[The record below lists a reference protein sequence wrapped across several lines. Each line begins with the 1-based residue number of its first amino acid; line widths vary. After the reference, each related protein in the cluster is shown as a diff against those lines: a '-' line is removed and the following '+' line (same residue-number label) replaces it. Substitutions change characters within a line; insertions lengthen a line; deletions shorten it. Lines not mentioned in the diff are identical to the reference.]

1 MKRLGVIILLL
12 VFALGISAQ
21 ENKDPL
27 RGVAD
32 SLSNVAS
39 SAYKKGDYHEALDAQ
54 KQVVD
59 IYEKTG
65 NTNNQT
71 YVLVLNDLA
80 RYYSRIGSYKK
91 AIEIETHTLKISE
104 SIIGKQHSDYALSLS
119 ILANNY
125 AALGNYQ
132 KAIELGIQAMRIR
145 EVVLGKN
152 HRDYATSLNNL
163 AIYYSDLGN
172 YQKAIELGTQALH
185 IRELVLGKNSSDY
198 AASLNNLT
206 SYYSDL
212 GNYQKAIELGT
223 QALHVRESVLGKNHP
238 EYAQSLS
245 NLANYYSDL
254 GNYQKAVELG
264 TQALHIRES
273 VFGRK
278 SSDYATSLNNLMIY
292 YSDWGN
298 YQKAIGLGTQALHIR
313 ESVFG
318 KNHPDYAQS
327 LGNLASCYSDL
338 GNYQKAI
345 DLGLQA
351 LQIRESVLGKNHL
364 SCAKSLN
371 NLANYYSASGNYQK
385 ATELGIHAL
394 NIIEIVIGKN
404 NLSYAITLDNLAN
417 YYSAL
422 ANYQKAIELGS
433 QALNIQESVLG
444 SNHPDYAVSLNNLA
458 GYYSALGNYQ
468 KAIELGTHALN
479 IQNSISGKNPSDY
492 ASLLNNLAGYYS
504 DLGNYQKAIELGLQT
519 LNIRESVLSKNHPD
533 YAASLNDL
541 AIYYFALGNYQKAI
555 ELGTKALHI
564 RKSVFGKV
572 HPDYAGSLN
581 NLAIYYSA
589 LGNFQKAIDLE
600 TQALNIKASV
610 WGKNH
615 PDYALSLNNLADY
628 YLESKNYNLTL
639 TYLMPFDEMTRD
651 LIRSNFQTMTS
662 SERYY
667 FWNKYSNIYTNY
679 LPSVDYKIRSEK
691 TEGLC
696 YNSQLLSKGLLLTMG
711 TEMKRLIQESGDTS
725 VITKYEALQQLRSTL
740 RKVYELPISKRSM
753 NTDSLETVAQQI
765 EKEIV
770 KGSKQYGDFTRN
782 MLLEW
787 QDVQKEL
794 KNEDTAIEFVD
805 FPINKDSTE
814 YAAMVLRKG
823 MKCPKMIDLCL
834 QPELLKHQKNGTRM
848 YDGYENKAVYAL
860 IWKKLEPYLHEGGN
874 VYFSPSGIIYQMNV
888 EALKDSAGKM
898 ANEKYHLYRV
908 STTKD
913 LCYQNVAR
921 KMKTATLYGGLT
933 YDMDSTTMCNESR
946 KYHPD
951 ANDYLAY
958 RGCLP
963 DSVSRG
969 AWAELPQTGREVDM
983 IANELKGVSVKTD
996 VIKGISGTE
1005 ESFKSLSGKNIS
1017 IIHLATHGFFLK
1029 DEEASGKKFFQNI
1042 MQGNTGLRAFTNTSM
1057 KRSGLIFAGG
1067 QKAWLGGAVPGNV
1080 EDGIL
1085 LAEEIPTIDLRGTD
1099 LLVLSACDT
1108 GLGEVNSE
1116 GVSGLQRGFKQAGV
1130 KTIVMSLWQVNDNA
1144 TSLFMSQFYKNL
1156 TDGQTKQ
1163 EAFMN
1168 AQKSL
1173 RDSHDFS
1180 DPKYWAAFIMLDA
1193 I

>member
-1 MKRLGVIILLL
+1 MKRLGVIILLMT
-12 VFALGISAQ
+12 FALGISAQ
-21 ENKDPL
+21 ENKDSL
-27 RGVAD
+27 RVLAD
-32 SLSNVAS
+32 TLANSAL
-39 SAYKKGDYHEALDAQ
+39 SAYEIGDYQNALDKQ
-54 KQVVD
+54 KLVVE
-59 IYEKTG
+59 IYEKIENKESADYATSLS
-65 NTNNQT
+65 
-71 YVLVLNDLA
+71 YLA
-80 RYYSRIGSYKK
+80 GYYS
-91 AIEIETHTLKISE
+91 E
-104 SIIGKQHSDYALSLS
+104 
-119 ILANNY
+119 
-125 AALGNYQ
+125 LGNYQ
-132 KAIELGIQAMRIR
+132 KAIEIGIKALKIR
-145 EVVLGKN
+145 ESVLGRNHPDYASSLSGLAGYYAFSGNYQKAIEVGTQALKIRESVLGRKHLDYMASLSNISNYYAYSGNYQKAIEMETQALKIMKSAFGIKN
-152 HRDYATSLNNL
+152 REYAISLSNLAHFYSLSGNYQKAIEIGTRDLKIKETVFGKTHPDYATSLSDLAGYYSDFGNYQKAVDIETQALKLRGIALGRNHPDYASSLNNL
-163 AIYYSDLGN
+163 AYYFYYLGN
-172 YQKAIELGTQALH
+172 YQKAIEIGTQALK
-185 IRELVLGKNSSDY
+185 IKETVLGK
-198 AASLNNLT
+198 
-206 SYYSDL
+206 
-212 GNYQKAIELGT
+212 E
-223 QALHVRESVLGKNHP
+223 HP
-238 EYAQSLS
+238 EYATSLS
-245 NLANYYSDL
+245 
-254 GNYQKAVELG
+254 
-264 TQALHIRES
+264 
-273 VFGRK
+273 
-278 SSDYATSLNNLMIY
+278 
-292 YSDWGN
+292 
-298 YQKAIGLGTQALHIR
+298 
-313 ESVFG
+313 
-318 KNHPDYAQS
+318 
-327 LGNLASCYSDL
+327 
-338 GNYQKAI
+338 
-345 DLGLQA
+345 
-351 LQIRESVLGKNHL
+351 
-364 SCAKSLN
+364 
-371 NLANYYSASGNYQK
+371 
-385 ATELGIHAL
+385 
-394 NIIEIVIGKN
+394 
-404 NLSYAITLDNLAN
+404 
-417 YYSAL
+417 
-422 ANYQKAIELGS
+422 
-433 QALNIQESVLG
+433 
-444 SNHPDYAVSLNNLA
+444 
-458 GYYSALGNYQ
+458 
-468 KAIELGTHALN
+468 
-479 IQNSISGKNPSDY
+479 
-492 ASLLNNLAGYYS
+492 NLAGYYS
-504 DLGNYQKAIELGLQT
+504 DLGNYQKAIELETQALK
-519 LNIRESVLSKNHPD
+519 IRESVLDKNHPG
-533 YAASLNDL
+533 YALSLSNLASYYSQFGNYQK
-541 AIYYFALGNYQKAI
+541 AIELELQALKIRKSVLGKEHPNFALSLSNISNYYAYSGNYQKAI
-555 ELGTKALHI
+555 ELGTQALKI
-564 RKSVFGKV
+564 RESVLGNN
-572 HPDYAGSLN
+572 HPDYAASLS
-581 NLAIYYSA
+581 NLASDYSDS
-589 LGNFQKAIDLE
+589 GNYQKAIELG
-600 TQALNIKASV
+600 TQALKIRESFL
-610 WGKNH
+610 GENH
-615 PDYALSLNNLADY
+615 PDYALSLGNLADY
-628 YLESKNYNLTL
+628 YLYMNNCNLALNYLIPYDRIIRNI
-639 TYLMPFDEMTRD
+639 
-651 LIRSNFQTMTS
+651 IRSNFQTMTT

-765 EKEIV
+765 EKELV
-770 KGSKQYGDFTRN
+770 KGSEQYGDFTRN
-782 MLLEW
+782 MLMEW

-805 FPINKDSTE
+805 FPISKDSIE

-823 MKCPKMIDLCL
+823 MECPKMIDLCL
-834 QPELLKHQKNGTRM
+834 EPELLKHQKNGTRM
-848 YDGYENKAVYAL
+848 YDGYENKTVYAL
-860 IWKKLEPYLHEGGN
+860 IWKKLEPYLQEGGN

-908 STTKD
+908 STTKE
-913 LCYQNVAR
+913 LCYQNVAQ

-983 IANELKGVSVKTD
+983 IANELKNVSVKTD

-1005 ESFKSLSGKNIS
+1005 ESFKSLSGKKIS
-1017 IIHLATHGFFLK
+1017 VIHLATHGFFLK

-1085 LAEEIPTIDLRGTD
+1085 LAEEIPAIDLRGTD

>member
-1 MKRLGVIILLL
+1 LFNFTKRWRCKVTYYNNHPHYARTLNNL
-12 VFALGISAQ
+12 ASCYSA
-21 ENKDPL
+21 
-27 RGVAD
+27 
-32 SLSNVAS
+32 
-39 SAYKKGDYHEALDAQ
+39 
-54 KQVVD
+54 
-59 IYEKTG
+59 I
-65 NTNNQT
+65 
-71 YVLVLNDLA
+71 
-80 RYYSRIGSYKK
+80 
-91 AIEIETHTLKISE
+91 
-104 SIIGKQHSDYALSLS
+104 
-119 ILANNY
+119 
-125 AALGNYQ
+125 GNYQ
-132 KAIELGIQAMRIR
+132 KAIEYGTEALKIQ
-145 EVVLGKN
+145 K
-152 HRDYATSLNNL
+152 
-163 AIYYSDLGN
+163 
-172 YQKAIELGTQALH
+172 
-185 IRELVLGKNSSDY
+185 
-198 AASLNNLT
+198 
-206 SYYSDL
+206 
-212 GNYQKAIELGT
+212 
-223 QALHVRESVLGKNHP
+223 
-238 EYAQSLS
+238 
-245 NLANYYSDL
+245 
-254 GNYQKAVELG
+254 
-264 TQALHIRES
+264 
-273 VFGRK
+273 
-278 SSDYATSLNNLMIY
+278 
-292 YSDWGN
+292 
-298 YQKAIGLGTQALHIR
+298 
-313 ESVFG
+313 SVFG
-318 KNHPDYAQS
+318 KNHPVYAIS
-327 LGNLASCYSDL
+327 LSNLAKHYSV
-338 GNYQKAI
+338 I
-345 DLGLQA
+345 
-351 LQIRESVLGKNHL
+351 
-364 SCAKSLN
+364 
-371 NLANYYSASGNYQK
+371 GNYQK
-385 ATELGIHAL
+385 ATELE
-394 NIIEIVIGKN
+394 IE
-404 NLSYAITLDNLAN
+404 
-417 YYSAL
+417 
-422 ANYQKAIELGS
+422 
-433 QALNIQESVLG
+433 
-444 SNHPDYAVSLNNLA
+444 SL
-458 GYYSALGNYQ
+458 
-468 KAIELGTHALN
+468 K
-479 IQNSISGKNPSDY
+479 
-492 ASLLNNLAGYYS
+492 
-504 DLGNYQKAIELGLQT
+504 
-519 LNIRESVLSKNHPD
+519 IRETVL
-533 YAASLNDL
+533 
-541 AIYYFALGNYQKAI
+541 
-555 ELGTKALHI
+555 
-564 RKSVFGKV
+564 
-572 HPDYAGSLN
+572 
-581 NLAIYYSA
+581 
-589 LGNFQKAIDLE
+589 
-600 TQALNIKASV
+600 
-610 WGKNH
+610 GKNH
-615 PDYALSLNNLADY
+615 PLYAISLGNLAAYFIQKKEYKGGVALLFSYD
-628 YLESKNYNLTL
+628 K
-639 TYLMPFDEMTRD
+639 MTRD
-651 LIRSNFQTMTS
+651 LIRSNFQTMTA

-667 FWNKYSNIYTNY
+667 FWNKYSDKFTNY
-679 LPSVDYKIRSEK
+679 LPSVDYKVRSEK

-753 NTDSLETVAQQI
+753 NTDSLETMAQQI
-765 EKEIV
+765 EKELV

-805 FPINKDSTE
+805 FPISKDSTE

-823 MKCPKMIDLCL
+823 MECPKMIDLCL
-834 QPELLKHQKNGTRM
+834 EPELLKHQKNGTRM

-860 IWKKLEPYLHEGGN
+860 IWKKLEPYLQEGGN

-908 STTKD
+908 STTKE
-913 LCYQNVAR
+913 LCYQNVAQ

-983 IANELKGVSVKTD
+983 IANELKDVSVRTD

-1017 IIHLATHGFFLK
+1017 VIHLATHGFFLK

-1042 MQGNTGLRAFTNTSM
+1042 MQGNTGLRALTNTSM

>member
-1 MKRLGVIILLL
+1 MRRLNVIILLMA
-12 VFALGISAQ
+12 FALGISAQ
-21 ENKDPL
+21 ENKDSL
-27 RGVAD
+27 RVLAD
-32 SLSNVAS
+32 TLANSAL
-39 SAYKKGDYHEALDAQ
+39 SAYEIGDYQNALDKQ
-54 KQVVD
+54 KLVVE
-59 IYEKTG
+59 IYEKIENKESADYATSLS
-65 NTNNQT
+65 
-71 YVLVLNDLA
+71 YLA
-80 RYYSRIGSYKK
+80 GYYS
-91 AIEIETHTLKISE
+91 E
-104 SIIGKQHSDYALSLS
+104 
-119 ILANNY
+119 
-125 AALGNYQ
+125 LGNYQ
-132 KAIELGIQAMRIR
+132 KAIEIGIKALKIR
-145 EVVLGKN
+145 ESVLGRNHPDYASSLSELAGYYAFSGNYQKAIEVGTQALKIRESVLGRKHLDYMASLSNISNYYAYSGNYQKAIEMETQALKIMKSAFGIKN
-152 HRDYATSLNNL
+152 REYAISLSNLAHFYSLSGNYQKAIEIGTQDLKIKETVFGKTHPDYATSLSDLAGYYSDFGKYQKAVDIETQALKLREIVLGRNHPDYASSLNNL
-163 AIYYSDLGN
+163 AYYFYYLGN
-172 YQKAIELGTQALH
+172 YQKAIEIGTQALK
-185 IRELVLGKNSSDY
+185 IKETVLGK
-198 AASLNNLT
+198 
-206 SYYSDL
+206 
-212 GNYQKAIELGT
+212 E
-223 QALHVRESVLGKNHP
+223 HP
-238 EYAQSLS
+238 EYATSLS
-245 NLANYYSDL
+245 
-254 GNYQKAVELG
+254 
-264 TQALHIRES
+264 
-273 VFGRK
+273 
-278 SSDYATSLNNLMIY
+278 
-292 YSDWGN
+292 
-298 YQKAIGLGTQALHIR
+298 
-313 ESVFG
+313 
-318 KNHPDYAQS
+318 
-327 LGNLASCYSDL
+327 
-338 GNYQKAI
+338 
-345 DLGLQA
+345 
-351 LQIRESVLGKNHL
+351 
-364 SCAKSLN
+364 
-371 NLANYYSASGNYQK
+371 
-385 ATELGIHAL
+385 
-394 NIIEIVIGKN
+394 
-404 NLSYAITLDNLAN
+404 
-417 YYSAL
+417 
-422 ANYQKAIELGS
+422 
-433 QALNIQESVLG
+433 
-444 SNHPDYAVSLNNLA
+444 
-458 GYYSALGNYQ
+458 
-468 KAIELGTHALN
+468 
-479 IQNSISGKNPSDY
+479 
-492 ASLLNNLAGYYS
+492 NLAGYYS
-504 DLGNYQKAIELGLQT
+504 DLGNYQKAIELETQALK
-519 LNIRESVLSKNHPD
+519 IRESVLDKNHPG
-533 YAASLNDL
+533 YALSLSNLASYYSQFGNYQK
-541 AIYYFALGNYQKAI
+541 AIELELQALKIRKSVLGKEHPNFALSLSNISNYYAYSGNYQKAI
-555 ELGTKALHI
+555 ELGTQALKI
-564 RKSVFGKV
+564 RESVLGNN
-572 HPDYAGSLN
+572 HPDYAASLS
-581 NLAIYYSA
+581 NLASDYSDS
-589 LGNFQKAIDLE
+589 GNYQKAIELGI
-600 TQALNIKASV
+600 QALKIRESFL
-610 WGKNH
+610 GENH
-615 PDYALSLNNLADY
+615 PDYALSLGNLADY
-628 YLESKNYNLTL
+628 YLYMNNFNLALNY
-639 TYLMPFDEMTRD
+639 
-651 LIRSNFQTMTS
+651 LIPYDRIIRNIIRNNFQTMTA

-667 FWNKYSNIYTNY
+667 FWNKYSDKFTNY
-679 LPSVDYKIRSEK
+679 LPSVDYKVRSEK

-711 TEMKRLIQESGDTS
+711 TEMKRLIQESGDKS

-740 RKVYELPISKRSM
+740 RKFYELPISKRSM

-765 EKEIV
+765 EKELV

-805 FPINKDSTE
+805 FPLDNDSIE
-814 YAAMVLRKG
+814 YAAMILRKG

-834 QPELLKHQKNGTRM
+834 QPELLKHQKNGTQM

-898 ANEKYHLYRV
+898 ENEKYHLYRV
-908 STTKD
+908 STTKE
-913 LCYQNVAR
+913 LCYQNAVH

-969 AWAELPQTGREVDM
+969 AWVELPQTGREVDM
-983 IANELKGVSVKTD
+983 IANELKDVSVRTD

-1017 IIHLATHGFFLK
+1017 VIHLATHGFFLK

-1042 MQGNTGLRAFTNTSM
+1042 MQGNTGLQTLTNTSM

>member
-1 MKRLGVIILLL
+1 MKRLGVIILLMA
-12 VFALGISAQ
+12 FALGISAQ
-21 ENKDPL
+21 ENKDSL
-27 RGVAD
+27 RGMAD
-32 SLSNVAS
+32 SLSNVVS
-39 SAYKKGDYHEALDAQ
+39 SAYKKGDYYEALDAQ
-54 KQVVD
+54 QQVVD

-71 YVLVLNDLA
+71 YVLALNDLA
-80 RYYSRIGSYKK
+80 DYYS
-91 AIEIETHTLKISE
+91 
-104 SIIGKQHSDYALSLS
+104 ALC
-119 ILANNY
+119 
-125 AALGNYQ
+125 NYQ
-132 KAIELGIQAMRIR
+132 KAIEIGLKSLKTEESIF
-145 EVVLGKN
+145 GKN
-152 HRDYATSLNNL
+152 NMDYVNL
-163 AIYYSDLGN
+163 S
-172 YQKAIELGTQALH
+172 
-185 IRELVLGKNSSDY
+185 
-198 AASLNNLT
+198 
-206 SYYSDL
+206 
-212 GNYQKAIELGT
+212 
-223 QALHVRESVLGKNHP
+223 
-238 EYAQSLS
+238 S
-245 NLANYYSDL
+245 NLALYYFKNA
-254 GNYQKAVELG
+254 NYQKAVELE
-264 TQALHIRES
+264 TQALIMNES
-273 VFGRK
+273 VSGK
-278 SSDYATSLNNLMIY
+278 NNSDYVSSLHNLATY
-292 YSDWGN
+292 YSCLGDN
-298 YQKAIGLGTQALHIR
+298 HKAVELYEQALQIQ
-313 ESVFG
+313 ESISG
-318 KNHPDYAQS
+318 KNSLDYAS
-327 LGNLASCYSDL
+327 PLTNLAAIYTKL
-338 GNYQKAI
+338 GDYAKAI
-345 DLGLQA
+345 DLSTQA
-351 LQIRESVLGKNHL
+351 LQIRESILGKNHR
-364 SCAKSLN
+364 
-371 NLANYYSASGNYQK
+371 
-385 ATELGIHAL
+385 
-394 NIIEIVIGKN
+394 
-404 NLSYAITLDNLAN
+404 
-417 YYSAL
+417 
-422 ANYQKAIELGS
+422 
-433 QALNIQESVLG
+433 
-444 SNHPDYAVSLNNLA
+444 DYAVSLNNLA
-458 GYYSALGNYQ
+458 DSYLGLNNYTKAMEYCMQALQIQESVLGKNHSDYARSLCCLALCYSGLGNHQ
-468 KAIELGTHALN
+468 KAIELETQALK
-479 IQNSISGKNPSDY
+479 IEEPVSGEKLQY
-492 ASLLNNLAGYYS
+492 ATVLHNLAQEYS
-504 DLGNYQKAIELGLQT
+504 ELGNYVKAVELEEQVLR
-519 LNIRESVLSKNHPD
+519 IRLSILGKNHPD
-533 YAASLNDL
+533 CAISFNNFASYCSKFGAYRE
-541 AIYYFALGNYQKAI
+541 AIKFEVEALKIEEKAFGTNHPDYLIMLSNLTGYFYDSGHYKEAI
-555 ELGTKALHI
+555 ELETYTLNLIDSAMGKNNAQYALALGCLATFYSDSCEFKKALNLSVEALQI
-564 RKSVFGKV
+564 EKSVFGK
-572 HPDYAGSLN
+572 
-581 NLAIYYSA
+581 
-589 LGNFQKAIDLE
+589 
-600 TQALNIKASV
+600 
-610 WGKNH
+610 NH
-615 PDYALSLNNLADY
+615 PRYVSTLGDLSA
-628 YLESKNYNLTL
+628 YLIILGEYVSGVDSLMSYSKIIRNVI
-639 TYLMPFDEMTRD
+639 RD
-651 LIRSNFQTMTS
+651 NFQTMTA

-667 FWNKYSNIYTNY
+667 FWEKYAGINNNY

-753 NTDSLETVAQQI
+753 NTDSLETMAQQI
-765 EKEIV
+765 EKELV

-805 FPINKDSTE
+805 FPISKDSTE

-823 MKCPKMIDLCL
+823 MECPKMIDLCL
-834 QPELLKHQKNGTRM
+834 EPELLKHQKNGTRM

-860 IWKKLEPYLHEGGN
+860 IWKKLEPYLQEGGN

-908 STTKD
+908 STTKE
-913 LCYQNVAR
+913 LCYQNVAQ

-983 IANELKGVSVKTD
+983 IAKELKGVSVKTD

-1067 QKAWLGGAVPGNV
+1067 QKAWLGGAVPDNV